1 MKDILKKIQ
10 VNKLIFLIV
19 VVIVLFIKSF
29 LFTAIATSFQG
40 QTISKVIIDMQLLP
54 AYLSMIII
62 IVSPALFFKGRGQVI
77 YLLVVD
83 VIYTIIMV
91 ADLII
96 YRGTSCYIG
105 LKNIFNPELFNP
117 ANNFIFKYGV
127 LDFIIALDVIL
138 LLIILLFGCRVY
150 GEFKRN
156 SMFAMITIVI
166 CSGVVYQI
174 EKNTDFMQYQWV
186 DYASMEKMFPLGYHY
201 FEAKDTLT
209 KKFGKTNEED
219 YKRVDEW
226 LEWNNEDLQPNEY
239 MGIFKDKNVIYI
251 QAESLETF
259 VIGQTVNGQEITP
272 VLNNIVNGG
281 LYFPNMYEQNS
292 GGNSVDADLMVNAS
306 IFTLEDSIAF
316 LSDPEPVYPSMPRI
330 LGNLGYTSNTLHVIK
345 SAEYRWAE
353 NHKHS
358 LGFENVWDIKDFDLT
373 YKVGNFYSDRE
384 LFEQQF
390 DKVKDLDKPF
400 FSMIPTTTSHGPF
413 YMEPEFKYL
422 NLTDEQNESR
432 LGEYFQAMKYLD
444 TQIGYYLSLLDREGI
459 LDNSVIAIFGD
470 HGGVH
475 KYYREMIEDA
485 PFEGDW
491 WKEDNMTLPFLL
503 YSPEVEPKTI
513 DTVGGLVDVM
523 PTVLYTLGIEPDYLM
538 GRNLLNTERNA
549 TVYTNREK
557 ERTIVGEVKSEEERE
572 KLLEAYDISN
582 IIIKQKY
589 YENRDI
595 NIGK

>member
-10 VNKLIFLIV
+10 SNKVIFLIL
-19 VVIVLFIKSF
+19 VVIILFVKSF

-40 QTISKVIIDMQLLP
+40 QTISKVILDMQLLP
-54 AYLSMIII
+54 AYISMIII
-62 IVSPALFFKGRGQVI
+62 MVSPALLFKGRGQII

-83 VIYTIIMV
+83 IIYTIIML
-91 ADLII
+91 ADLVV

-117 ANNFIFKYGV
+117 ANNFVFKFV
-127 LDFIIALDVIL
+127 ILDFIVVIDVVIL
-138 LLIILLFGCRVY
+138 LLVLILGKKIYSNFKSNII
-150 GEFKRN
+150 
-156 SMFAMITIVI
+156 FAIIMISSCAGI
-166 CSGVVYQI
+166 VYQI

-186 DYASMEKMFPLGYHY
+186 DYASMEKMFPIGYHY
-201 FEAKDTLT
+201 FEVKDTLT
-209 KKFGKTNEED
+209 KKFKKINEED
-219 YKRVDEW
+219 LKKVDKW

-259 VIGQTVNGQEITP
+259 VIGQTVNGEEITP
-272 VLNNIVNGG
+272 VLNKIVNGG

-316 LSDPEPVYPSMPRI
+316 LSDPEPVYPSMARI
-330 LGNLGYTSNTLHVIK
+330 LGELGYTSNTLHVIK

-373 YKVGNFYSDRE
+373 FKVGNFYSDEE

-444 TQIGYYLSLLDREGI
+444 TQIGYYLSLLDKEGI

-475 KYYREMIEDA
+475 KYYSEMIEDA

-491 WKEDNMTLPFLL
+491 WKEDNMTVPFLL
-503 YSPEVEPKTI
+503 YSPDVKPQTT

-557 ERTIVGEVKSEEERE
+557 ERTIVGEVESEEERE

-589 YENRDI
+589 YENREI
-595 NIGK
+595 NIKK